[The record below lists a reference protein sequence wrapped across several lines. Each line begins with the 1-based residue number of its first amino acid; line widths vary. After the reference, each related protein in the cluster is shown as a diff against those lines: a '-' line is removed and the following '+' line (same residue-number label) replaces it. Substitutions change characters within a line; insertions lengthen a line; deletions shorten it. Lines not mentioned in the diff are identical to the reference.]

1 MGDSSTADF
10 LKVLLGH
17 KSVPVGA
24 KSLLVEIR
32 IYELSIGVLVHNL
45 VQVVPNVHLWTDL
58 LTWKK
63 VGNNQHLFE
72 ELGCDPWFKK
82 KPTSSIHPP
91 DLAVLAVEASSG
103 WTEKEKRENREK
115 DELVH
120 PHQQDL
126 TGLTTPAPA

>member
-32 IYELSIGVLVHNL
+32 VYELSIGVLVHNL

-58 LTWKK
+58 LTWKRL
-63 VGNNQHLFE
+63 GRHLFE

-82 KPTSSIHPP
+82 KPASSINPS
-91 DLAVLAVEASSG
+91 DLAVLAVEATGG
-103 WTEKEKRENREK
+103 WTEEK
-115 DELVH
+115 
-120 PHQQDL
+120 
-126 TGLTTPAPA
+126 